1 MDNESAK
8 KASSYKKGDLLR
20 ISSRNGASNWFVKQI
35 DDKSNSLTL
44 SGEHSN
50 RPKKLILDKID
61 FKNQFVSKIEKA
73 EMEVREGEIL
83 RTSSRMY
90 EHNIE
95 SNTDLKVKKIVPG
108 FLVLKDGKKS
118 ILMIK
123 ASLNGAPLKYGYT
136 KSLHTTST
144 KRYDTTVSVLKPYQ
158 TNKNNIFKI
167 NALSKSSSIIVTED
181 KEKAIKY
188 SHRETN
194 RGSSISADNYSGLS
208 IEAGNIL
215 NRISETTAV
224 FSKQDYFKEAISNN
238 KDYTQSKLNTDIA
251 DALENGYLIKKDY
264 SLKKPLIIYHL
275 SNEKMKSKNIN
286 LRLDFELEQNSS
298 LKLIDF
304 FSDDSE
310 KNFMNI
316 FYNFNLDKDAILKN
330 YKIDKSLNKNL
341 KYSFNN
347 INQKQNSIS
356 ETFIFSAGS
365 DYFKNE
371 INCNL
376 KGEYS
381 SAFINGIFSLDDNK
395 QHEIRTT
402 INHLVENTKSYQLI
416 KSVLG
421 KNTKSAYQGRIYVD
435 SKAQKTDGY
444 QLSKA
449 ILLDETS
456 EFNAKPELEI
466 YADDVKCSHGS
477 ASGSLDDNSIFYLMS
492 RGLNYKQ
499 AKGLLI
505 NGFLLDV
512 IEKITDAEIK
522 DLLKKMIGLKK

>member
-1 MDNESAK
+1 MKEQ
-8 KASSYKKGDLLR
+8 L
-20 ISSRNGASNWFVKQI
+20 
-35 DDKSNSLTL
+35 
-44 SGEHSN
+44 
-50 RPKKLILDKID
+50 KID
-61 FKNQFVSKIEKA
+61 FNKIQEVSNFSNRDIE
-73 EMEVREGEIL
+73 I
-83 RTSSRMY
+83 
-90 EHNIE
+90 
-95 SNTDLKVKKIVPG
+95 
-108 FLVLKDGKKS
+108 KKS
-118 ILMIK
+118 Y
-123 ASLNGAPLKYGYT
+123 LNKFIENGFPNRKQENWKFL
-136 KSLHTTST
+136 
-144 KRYDTTVSVLKPYQ
+144 D
-158 TNKNNIFKI
+158 I
-167 NALSKSSSIIVTED
+167 NQI
-181 KEKAIKY
+181 
-188 SHRETN
+188 
-194 RGSSISADNYSGLS
+194 
-208 IEAGNIL
+208 
-215 NRISETTAV
+215 
-224 FSKQDYFKEAISNN
+224 ISNN
-238 KDYTQSKLNTDIA
+238 ISDLSFYNDYSIENKIDPSIFIDDLKHNKIIFINGRVEKIDFSYEDKKQIEIIEDSYTIDKSENNNSLIDLNIA
-251 DALENGYLIKKDY
+251 LSNKHFKILIKKGY

-275 SNEKMKSKNIN
+275 TNEKMKSKNIN

-316 FYNFNLDKDAILKN
+316 FYNFNLDRDAILKN

-356 ETFIFSAGS
+356 ETFVFSAGS

>member
-1 MDNESAK
+1 MKEQ
-8 KASSYKKGDLLR
+8 L
-20 ISSRNGASNWFVKQI
+20 
-35 DDKSNSLTL
+35 
-44 SGEHSN
+44 
-50 RPKKLILDKID
+50 KID
-61 FKNQFVSKIEKA
+61 FNKIQEVSNFSNRDIE
-73 EMEVREGEIL
+73 I
-83 RTSSRMY
+83 
-90 EHNIE
+90 
-95 SNTDLKVKKIVPG
+95 
-108 FLVLKDGKKS
+108 KKS
-118 ILMIK
+118 Y
-123 ASLNGAPLKYGYT
+123 LNKFIENGFPNRKQENWKFL
-136 KSLHTTST
+136 
-144 KRYDTTVSVLKPYQ
+144 D
-158 TNKNNIFKI
+158 I
-167 NALSKSSSIIVTED
+167 NQI
-181 KEKAIKY
+181 
-188 SHRETN
+188 
-194 RGSSISADNYSGLS
+194 
-208 IEAGNIL
+208 
-215 NRISETTAV
+215 
-224 FSKQDYFKEAISNN
+224 ISNN
-238 KDYTQSKLNTDIA
+238 ISDLSFYNDYSIENKIDPSIFIDDLEHNKIIFINGRIEKIDFSYEDKKQIEIIEDSYTNDKSENNNSLIDLNIALSNKHSKI
-251 DALENGYLIKKDY
+251 LIKKGY

-275 SNEKMKSKNIN
+275 TNEKMKSKNIN
-286 LRLDFELEQNSS
+286 LRLDFELEQNST

-356 ETFIFSAGS
+356 ETFVFSAGS

-522 DLLKKMIGLKK
+522 DLLKKMIGLIK

>member
-1 MDNESAK
+1 MSEQLQSDFDKIMKTSEISNEEIQIK
-8 KASSYKKGDLLR
+8 KNFLIKFIKNGFPNRKQEDWKFLDISQIIKKNISNLSFFNDYSQPNKIDPSTFIDGIEHNKIIFINGR
-20 ISSRNGASNWFVKQI
+20 I
-35 DDKSNSLTL
+35 
-44 SGEHSN
+44 E
-50 RPKKLILDKID
+50 KID
-61 FKNQFVSKIEKA
+61 FSYEDKKQIEIIEDSYTIDKS
-73 EMEVREGEIL
+73 ENNNSLIDL
-83 RTSSRMY
+83 
-90 EHNIE
+90 NIAL
-95 SNTDLKVKKIVPG
+95 SNK
-108 FLVLKDGKKS
+108 
-118 ILMIK
+118 
-123 ASLNGAPLKYGYT
+123 
-136 KSLHTTST
+136 H
-144 KRYDTTVSVLKPYQ
+144 
-158 TNKNNIFKI
+158 FKI
-167 NALSKSSSIIVTED
+167 
-181 KEKAIKY
+181 
-188 SHRETN
+188 
-194 RGSSISADNYSGLS
+194 
-208 IEAGNIL
+208 
-215 NRISETTAV
+215 
-224 FSKQDYFKEAISNN
+224 
-238 KDYTQSKLNTDIA
+238 
-251 DALENGYLIKKDY
+251 LIKKGY

-304 FSDDSE
+304 FSDNSE

-316 FYNFNLDKDAILKN
+316 FYNFNLDRDAILKN

-347 INQKQNSIS
+347 IDQKQNSIS
-356 ETFIFSAGS
+356 ETFVFSAGS

>member
-1 MDNESAK
+1 MKEQ
-8 KASSYKKGDLLR
+8 L
-20 ISSRNGASNWFVKQI
+20 
-35 DDKSNSLTL
+35 
-44 SGEHSN
+44 
-50 RPKKLILDKID
+50 KID
-61 FKNQFVSKIEKA
+61 FNKIQEVSNFSNRDIE
-73 EMEVREGEIL
+73 I
-83 RTSSRMY
+83 
-90 EHNIE
+90 
-95 SNTDLKVKKIVPG
+95 
-108 FLVLKDGKKS
+108 KKS
-118 ILMIK
+118 Y
-123 ASLNGAPLKYGYT
+123 LNKFIENGFPNRKQENWKFL
-136 KSLHTTST
+136 
-144 KRYDTTVSVLKPYQ
+144 D
-158 TNKNNIFKI
+158 I
-167 NALSKSSSIIVTED
+167 NQI
-181 KEKAIKY
+181 
-188 SHRETN
+188 
-194 RGSSISADNYSGLS
+194 
-208 IEAGNIL
+208 
-215 NRISETTAV
+215 
-224 FSKQDYFKEAISNN
+224 ISNN
-238 KDYTQSKLNTDIA
+238 ISDLSFYNDYSIENKIDPSIFIDDLEHNKIIFINGRIEKIDFSYENKKQIEIIEDSYTNDKSENNNSLIDLNIALSNKHSKI
-251 DALENGYLIKKDY
+251 LIKKGY
-264 SLKKPLIIYHL
+264 SFKKPLIIYHL
-275 SNEKMKSKNIN
+275 TNEKMKSKNIN
-286 LRLDFELEQNSS
+286 LRLDFELEQNST

-347 INQKQNSIS
+347 INQKQTTIS